1 METSKTRLT
10 GDAADQQTGER
21 SQEQQAQAEREQP
34 VEAGPRAPG
43 ARAETGTGVRGS
55 GRLHGPP
62 RAPLPQRWRTA
73 DVDVDLIHGGW
84 RRKLNGGG
92 I

>member
-21 SQEQQAQAEREQP
+21 SQEQQAQAERERP
-34 VEAGPRAPG
+34 VPGPRAPG

-62 RAPLPQRWRTA
+62 RAPLPRRWRTA